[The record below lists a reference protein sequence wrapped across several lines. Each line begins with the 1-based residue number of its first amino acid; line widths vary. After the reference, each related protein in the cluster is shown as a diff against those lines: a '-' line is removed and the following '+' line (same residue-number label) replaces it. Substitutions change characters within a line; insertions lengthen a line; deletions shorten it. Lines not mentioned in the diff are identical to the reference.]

1 MIITVANTKGGT
13 GKTTTAVQI
22 ALYLRTQKK
31 RRVWLV
37 DGDDQ
42 ESALTAVSIRSD
54 SGVEPSLACSAYSDA
69 RTLLTQVDAQREV
82 WDDIVIDMGGRDTG
96 ALRAAL
102 TQTDILVIPV
112 RPRSL
117 DIWALSRM
125 MNIIDDARM
134 MGYEFKVVAFLS
146 NADSQGSDNTAAGE
160 RLKEVDQLEFIDTPL
175 VQRKAF
181 TTACSQGLC
190 VTEVKPKDQKAIS
203 ELKAL
208 VETVLRIGGA
218 K

>member
-1 MIITVANTKGGT
+1 MIITVANTKGGC
-13 GKTTTAVQI
+13 GKTTTALQI

-31 RRVWLV
+31 KNVWLV

-54 SGVEPSLACSAYSDA
+54 SSVSPALACSAYSDG
-69 RTLLTQVDAQREV
+69 RTLLTQVDAQKEI
-82 WDDIVIDMGGRDTG
+82 WDDIVIDIGGRDTG
-96 ALRAAL
+96 VLRAAL
-102 TQTDILVIPV
+102 TQTDILLIPI

-117 DIWALSRM
+117 DIWALSKM
-125 MNIIDDARM
+125 MSIIDDARM
-134 MGYEFKVVAFLS
+134 LGYTFKVVAFLA
-146 NADSQGSDNTAAGE
+146 NADAQGTDNQEAAE
-160 RLKEVDQLEFIDTPL
+160 RLRNVNQLEFLDTPL

-190 VTEVKPKDQKAIS
+190 VTEIKPKDAKAIA

-208 VETVLRIGGA
+208 VEKLIEIGEA